1 MRKSPLA
8 AIEDILETIDRI
20 CCRLAGV
27 TFEEFHSD

>member
-8 AIEDILETIDRI
+8 AIEDVETIDRI